1 VTLSVSIA
9 VVGLAAILGA
19 IVGSFLNVVISRVP
33 EGGSIVRPRSRCPI
47 CLTEIGPRDN
57 IPVVSYLIL
66 RGRCRTCRTPIPS
79 WYPLVEISTA
89 AIWAIA
95 AWVILNGPATA
106 IAYALMSLVIATA
119 LIALTVIDLHTHR
132 LPRVIVLPLYAVVV
146 VGIGSAALTGDSGD
160 AWGLVLGAVIWTAFL
175 GVLWWGSRGRGMGFG
190 DVTLAPVLGAS
201 LGWQSIWVSLAGL
214 LAAFIIG
221 AVVAG
226 VLLIS
231 GRASR
236 RSRIPFGP
244 FLAAGWAVALMV
256 GQWAWDVYS
265 AGLAI

>member
-1 VTLSVSIA
+1 MNPAVSI
-9 VVGLAAILGA
+9 VIIGFAAILGA
-19 IVGSFLNVVISRVP
+19 IIGSFLNVVISRVP
-33 EGGSIVRPRSRCPI
+33 EGESVVRPRSRCPV
-47 CLTEIGPRDN
+47 CHTEIGPRDN
-57 IPVVSYLIL
+57 IPVVSYLVL
-66 RGRCRTCRTPIPS
+66 RGRCRTCRTLIPRS
-79 WYPLVEISTA
+79 YPLVEIATA
-89 AIWAIA
+89 VVWAIA
-95 AWVILNGPATA
+95 TLVILTQPSIG
-106 IAYALMSLVIATA
+106 IAYAAMSLVIATA
-119 LIALTVIDLHTHR
+119 LIALTVIDLRTHR
-132 LPRVIVLPLYAVVV
+132 LPRVIVFPLYAVVV
-146 VGIGSAALTGDSGD
+146 AGLGIAAVTGDAGD
-160 AWGLVLGAVIWTAFL
+160 AWGAVLGAAIWTVFL

-226 VLLIS
+226 ALLIS

-244 FLAAGWAVALMV
+244 FLAAGWAVALLV

-265 AGLAI
+265 AGLMI